1 MKSIFLILFTGLIYF
16 PELSSQG
23 CSDAGICS
31 VPSLRPGAKLQ
42 GTEALRIMHWGMSVG
57 AADHEILAISP
68 YIGSISKLGS
78 KFSFDSR
85 INAMMLSGNGIT
97 RIGLGD
103 VYINLNY
110 HPDVHWSF
118 SGGLKLPSSRADKEK
133 DGKVLPMDYQTT
145 LGTMDLITGISYRK
159 NDFQATLAWQQP
171 LRQNRNDFNPEVWLP
186 DTTFADFQN
195 TLDYTR
201 KGDLML
207 RLSQS
212 FSLTD
217 KLSFTPGLLGI
228 YHLDE
233 DEYSDPLESISDIE
247 GSAGLTIN
255 ANLYFNV
262 ALNEK
267 NSLNI
272 ITGFPV
278 LVRENRPDG
287 LTRSF
292 VIGVEFQHLSF

>member
-1 MKSIFLILFTGLIYF
+1 MKSSFLILLICLCYF

-31 VPSLRPGAKLQ
+31 VPSFRPGTKLH
-42 GTEALRIMHWGMSVG
+42 GTEATRIMHYGLSFG
-57 AADHEILAISP
+57 AADHDIMAISP
-68 YIGSISKLGS
+68 YIGSTSKIGN
-78 KFSFDSR
+78 KFSYDSR

-97 RIGLGD
+97 TIGLGD
-103 VYINLNY
+103 AYLNLNY
-110 HPDVHWSF
+110 HPTVNWSF
-118 SGGLKLPSSRADKEK
+118 SGGIKLPSSRAVKEK
-133 DGKVLPMDYQTT
+133 DDKVLPMDYQTT
-145 LGTMDLITGISYRK
+145 LGTLDLITGISYR
-159 NDFQATLAWQQP
+159 NNAFQATLAWQQP
-171 LRQNRNDFNPEVWLP
+171 LRQNENDFSPEEWLP
-186 DTTFADFQN
+186 DTTFSSFQN
-195 TLDYTR
+195 TVNYKR

-212 FSLTD
+212 FSLSE

-233 DEYSDPLESISDIE
+233 DEYFDPVEGVSDIE

-262 ALNEK
+262 AFNEK
-267 NSLNI
+267 NSINI
-272 ITGFPV
+272 ITGFPI
-278 LVRENRPDG
+278 LVRETRPDG